1 MNKKLKR
8 EVGDAVVK
16 YLKSGGYTKKKMNPG
31 GNTVLLPPNKPKYSL
46 PDIDTSTVPEAPPL
60 MSPNPDR
67 SNPATPKK
75 GGMDALKSV
84 GDLTGIGASIGG
96 PWGAAAGAV
105 AGIAVAGINKVKGDL
120 QHEITQNTRNQNID
134 MNPYMRDGGEIPE
147 GFEQYDAPSHE
158 MGGQNINPDGTRGD
172 GGIEIEKQENYFDN
186 FVYSDSLRDPY
197 NPEKTFADRAAD
209 IVKKYGGRTVIDQDF
224 TKKAAM
230 SLELKKLADLNNLV
244 KGEDEGGNQ
253 ARRGMNTTDP
263 NNPYGDPPL
272 TTYRYYPKATMPT
285 YSPTPMD
292 TSTVPEVPLISPNP
306 DRNRQSTST
315 ALDGEVYDYAS
326 VPKKDFN
333 YYRDLMRETVQRKLG
348 HLPPSKSNG
357 IGLSDPD
364 ALLSNAQAIH
374 TGISALQRPDFEAP
388 ILPDYGRARA
398 YMDRG
403 NVNFDTAVDETMAG
417 VNAGV
422 QQTRSGVRSTPATQA
437 LTANLYSQGAKQVAA
452 IRAQEEAAN
461 AQMNMHRGT
470 AEAQMAATD
479 AASLEL
485 NREKNQM
492 NRAAASAMGQ
502 KFSEFVTR
510 DADRRQMISNLKEV
524 ATLTNKQIYEFLS
537 VLAPD
542 IDTKYPQLFSD
553 LNNADTPEKRQAI
566 VKQILERAMIEMK
579 PN

>member
-16 YLKSGGYTKKKMNPG
+16 YLKSGGYTKKKMWDGGEPEDGVIPTVDITEKSGSPFNPYIQPDFKPVQSDNPPGIQPKLKFDQMEKVTETVG
-31 GNTVLLPPNKPKYSL
+31 GSSL
-46 PDIDTSTVPEAPPL
+46 MGKL
-60 MSPNPDR
+60 
-67 SNPATPKK
+67 
-75 GGMDALKSV
+75 
-84 GDLTGIGASIGG
+84 G
-96 PWGAAAGAV
+96 PWGTVANAAVQAMNLAKQEEQKKIVG
-105 AGIAVAGINKVKGDL
+105 
-120 QHEITQNTRNQNID
+120 NTRNQNID

-272 TTYRYYPKATMPT
+272 TTYRYYPRATMPK
-285 YSPTPMD
+285 YSPTPLD
-292 TSTVPEVPLISPNP
+292 TSTVPEVPLMSPNL
-306 DRNRQSTST
+306 DRNKPVTST
-315 ALDGEVYDYAS
+315 PLAADMYDYDSA
-326 VPKKDFN
+326 PRKDFKH
-333 YYRDLMRETVQRKLG
+333 YRDLMRETVQRKLG
-348 HLPPSKSNG
+348 HLPPSKSTG
-357 IGLSDPD
+357 VELGDPD
-364 ALLSNAQAIH
+364 TILSHAQTIH

-437 LTANLYSQGAKQVAA
+437 LTANLYSQGAKQVGA

-479 AASLEL
+479 AAALEM

-524 ATLTNKQIYEFLS
+524 ATLTNKQIYDFIS
-537 VLAPD
+537 AVAPN
-542 IDTKYPQLFSD
+542 FGSD
-553 LNNADTPEKRQAI
+553 HPELMSELMNASPEKRPAI
-566 VKQILERAMIEMK
+566 LKKLLETDTFK
-579 PN
+579 FKG